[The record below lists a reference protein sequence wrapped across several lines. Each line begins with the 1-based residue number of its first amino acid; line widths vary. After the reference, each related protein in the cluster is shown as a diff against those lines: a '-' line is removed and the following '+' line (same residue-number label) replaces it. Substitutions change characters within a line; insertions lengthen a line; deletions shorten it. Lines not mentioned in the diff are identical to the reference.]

1 MFLKLLL
8 SSSLTIIVAAVFL
21 TDDQIIKISQA
32 EINRHSNYILP
43 YRYDIIVTHIE
54 ENILV
59 CHCIIRTEIIHP
71 TSSILLYLHV
81 KNISLTVV
89 YYPNYYSNNDIEE
102 KNIYAS
108 IKSMYDVK
116 KNIVKYIF
124 ADYLW
129 PGYYIIKLVYN
140 ITEDTGLKTF
150 YKRDGRQWLATYVDC
165 IGIQHMIPSLPEPLS
180 AIFQKPMYEIIVE
193 DYENYTVFSNEPIQ
207 KIERN
212 DKNMTLIHTL
222 VKPIYLLFLTNRNN
236 LSRMPGTNKSV
247 RVNMWCRMHC
257 EFAHQFAEHITSYL
271 FDKWK
276 RLNKTWEINHIALP
290 DFRNESIINLGL
302 ILYGEA
308 DIIYNDNVDFVA
320 TKIKV
325 AYFIAH
331 KIIQE
336 CFYYENPLWPLS
348 SLLNEAIV
356 AFFGLYVTNQTLP
369 STRIMDLF
377 VIQSQQESLHFDT
390 EYNTSLYNTLFNISF
405 EHYSYIK
412 VYSVLRILQEMI
424 TEEIFWQS
432 IRIYVKDNNSTFNY
446 FGEIMKNL
454 SYTQISTDNLYI
466 IRQLINSTIQRNY
479 YPVVNVVKMKI
490 NINLNEM
497 MMMLDDYISYDM
509 VLGDFIVFNL
519 NQTGYYRVNYDIEN
533 WRRLVSYLNSEN
545 YRKIHVLNRARIID
559 DAFHL
564 MITNQLNSTVF
575 WSITKYLSRETD
587 YVAWYPMFK
596 ALEYLSNIFLFQEKI
611 YSNIKEK
618 MLYLLNNLLIKL
630 KYDEV
635 SNEYDLTKSLRM
647 EAAKWACN
655 LNSETCIKNARLN
668 LNRHLEDP
676 ENNTLLPWW
685 KEWTYC
691 QGLKILYYPLS
702 YESMEDSPWWKV
714 YRLGKEKFKTKFLK
728 YLSCPE
734 DSIFI
739 IPYLNLIKN
748 DSTTS
753 IMFFKDFSDKDYI
766 NYFLFTIAKH
776 ARNPVVLD
784 FILEELENIRPRQIS
799 EYATFIVIIN
809 HVYSTNE
816 LQKISNLLRDK
827 FVNVTQAELNE
838 CKELRFFVKE
848 RITKVKTSNLTQSA
862 DYFGFIQQNTSNIES
877 KIQMQ
882 YILNIESKIQMRFFE
897 IKSQQNY
904 FQNFVKYPEG
914 GFFQKSNASKKLVPF
929 WLCLVFGYTS
939 TCE

>member
-32 EINRHSNYILP
+32 EINRHSNYIL
-43 YRYDIIVTHIE
+43 RQHYDIVTHIE
-54 ENILV
+54 KNILV
-59 CHCIIRTEIIHP
+59 SNCSIHTEIIHP

-81 KNISLTVV
+81 KNISLNVV

-102 KNIYAS
+102 KIIYAS
-108 IKSMYDVK
+108 IKSMYDVE

-124 ADYLW
+124 ANDLL

-140 ITEDTGLKTF
+140 ITEDMGLKNF
-150 YKRDGRQWLATYVDC
+150 YKRDKRQWLATYVDR
-165 IGIQHMIPSLPEPLS
+165 IGIQHMIPSLPVFESLS
-180 AIFQKPMYEIIVE
+180 VGFQKPMYEIIVE

-212 DKNMTLIHTL
+212 DKNMTLIHAL

-271 FDKWK
+271 FDKWT

-290 DFRNESIINLGL
+290 DFQNESIINLGL

-325 AYFIAH
+325 ARFIAH

-369 STRIMDLF
+369 STRMMDLF
-377 VIQSQQESLHFDT
+377 VVQIQQESLHFDT
-390 EYNTSLYNTLFNISF
+390 EYNTSLYNTSFNISF

-412 VYSVLRILQEMI
+412 VSSTLRSLQKLV

-432 IRIYVKDNNSTFNY
+432 IRIYVKDNKPTFNY

-454 SYTQISTDNLYI
+454 SSNQISTDKLFT
-466 IRQLINSTIQRNY
+466 IRQLFITLPKQKYCDVLLLKLVRNVNQPIKALQLKVTIYSNY
-479 YPVVNVVKMKI
+479 YKPKTYFRKLNNFVI
-490 NINLNEM
+490 YNLA
-497 MMMLDDYISYDM
+497 
-509 VLGDFIVFNL
+509 
-519 NQTGYYRVNYDIEN
+519 QTGYYRINYDIEN
-533 WRRLVSYLNSEN
+533 WRRLASYLNSEN
-545 YRKIHVLNRARIID
+545 YRKIHVLNRAQIID

-575 WSITKYLSRETD
+575 WSVTKYLSRETD

-596 ALEYLSNIFLFQEKI
+596 ALEYLSNIFLFHEKI
-611 YSNIKEK
+611 YFDIKVNVLIL
-618 MLYLLNNLLIKL
+618 LYKLLDSL
-630 KYDEV
+630 KYNELD
-635 SNEYDLTKSLRM
+635 SNEHDLTKSLRM

-655 LNSETCIKNARLN
+655 LDGRICIETAQHN
-668 LNRHLEDP
+668 LISHLENP

-691 QGLKILYYPLS
+691 QGLKILYYSLS

-739 IPYLNLIKN
+739 KPYLNLIKN
-748 DSTTS
+748 DRTS

-784 FILEELENIRPRQIS
+784 FILEDLENIRPRQIS
-799 EYATFIVIIN
+799 EYATLTVIIN
-809 HVYSTNE
+809 HVYSTNQ
-816 LQKISNLLRDK
+816 LQ
-827 FVNVTQAELNE
+827 
-838 CKELRFFVKE
+838 
-848 RITKVKTSNLTQSA
+848 KTSNLTQSA
-862 DYFGFIQQNTSNIES
+862 EYFRCIQQFISNIEN

-882 YILNIESKIQMRFFE
+882 YISNIESKIQMRFFE

-904 FQNFVKYPEG
+904 FQNFVKYSG
-914 GFFQKSNASKKLVPF
+914 GKTFF
-929 WLCLVFGYTS
+929 
-939 TCE
+939 